1 MSTSIESV
9 AEDEFTMMT
18 QELDWDAHFDQKST
32 KENMSQIKQEIINN
46 NFDERLENGISIYKF
61 GWVDDNRYVQLLM
74 LYKKLIINL
83 LQSQR
88 TRRRSN

>member
-1 MSTSIESV
+1 
-9 AEDEFTMMT
+9 MMT

-61 GWVDDNRYVQLLM
+61 GWVDDNRYVRL
-74 LYKKLIINL
+74 
-83 LQSQR
+83 
-88 TRRRSN
+88 

>member
-1 MSTSIESV
+1 MKLKIYTSIESV

-18 QELDWDAHFDQKST
+18 QELDWDTHFDQKST

-61 GWVDDNRYVQLLM
+61 GWVDDNRYIWV
-74 LYKKLIINL
+74 
-83 LQSQR
+83 
-88 TRRRSN
+88 